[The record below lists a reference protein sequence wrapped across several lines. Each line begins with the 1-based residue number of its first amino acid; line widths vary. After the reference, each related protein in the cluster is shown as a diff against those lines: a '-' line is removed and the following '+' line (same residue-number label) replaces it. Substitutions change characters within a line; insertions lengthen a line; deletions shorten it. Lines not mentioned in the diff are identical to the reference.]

1 VRTGRRAANSRPPP
15 TVSPSKKHEITL
27 EECMGGD
34 RAHALGDVAAR
45 ITRSTPSP
53 PSPSLC
59 VHLWSCAAITLI
71 VAPCA
76 ARALPCGE
84 TLPRG
89 LEQAWV
95 TTGKPMF
102 VVRFI
107 LGGRRTTHFVVQF
120 IFWRMTK
127 SVCRAFYF
135 LAHGK
140 LSFSL
145 PLPRRQTSLA
155 FVVRQAKA
163 HDRDILFTMCFPPA
177 HDKHILLPC
186 VFLKH
191 TTKYF

>member
-102 VVRFI
+102 VVRFDLYRAFYI
-107 LGGRRTTHFVVQF
+107 GRTANNTF
-120 IFWRMTK
+120 
-127 SVCRAFYF
+127 CRAIYF
-135 LAHGK
+135 LAHDK
-140 LSFSL
+140 ECLSC
-145 PLPRRQTSLA
+145 
-155 FVVRQAKA
+155 V
-163 HDRDILFTMCFPPA
+163 LFLGA
-177 HDKHILLPC
+177 W
-186 VFLKH
+186 
-191 TTKYF
+191 

>member
-1 VRTGRRAANSRPPP
+1 MTLRHGLRGAHLLHHPRHCASIYGLVR
-15 TVSPSKKHEITL
+15 
-27 EECMGGD
+27 
-34 RAHALGDVAAR
+34 
-45 ITRSTPSP
+45 
-53 PSPSLC
+53 PSPSLSRPVQPELSPAVRPSLEASNKHGSLRENRCLSC
-59 VHLWSCAAITLI
+59 VSI
-71 VAPCA
+71 
-76 ARALPCGE
+76 
-84 TLPRG
+84 
-89 LEQAWV
+89 
-95 TTGKPMF
+95 F

-177 HDKHILLPC
+177 HDKHILLSC